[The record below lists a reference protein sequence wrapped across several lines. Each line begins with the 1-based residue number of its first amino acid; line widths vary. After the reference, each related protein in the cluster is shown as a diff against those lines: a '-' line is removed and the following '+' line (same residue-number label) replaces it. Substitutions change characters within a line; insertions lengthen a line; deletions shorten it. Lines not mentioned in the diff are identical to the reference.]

1 MCRPTLLVM
10 LVSLA
15 IGQSALATEPTS
27 SAMNQ
32 LANDKGCYLCHTAK
46 SVKGKPDDL
55 LPYAPSWT
63 DIAAKYK
70 GQRDAEDRLTQIVL
84 RGSGHGPNDRHWQG
98 KVSDVGMLPNVPEID
113 EVQARQLV
121 HWLLSFAP

>member
-1 MCRPTLLVM
+1 MSPAVLVM
-10 LVSLA
+10 LLSLPT
-15 IGQSALATEPTS
+15 GQSALAAEPTS
-27 SAMNQ
+27 SAMDQ
-32 LANDKGCYLCHTAK
+32 LANDKGCYLCHA
-46 SVKGKPDDL
+46 VKPVNGKPGDL

-84 RGSGHGPNDRHWQG
+84 GGSGHGPKDRHWQG